1 MKNIFIV
8 LVCLFVSF
16 QTSAQVRQKD
26 SHEHGAANLMLAI
39 EGDKLQIGIEVPSE
53 SLIGFEHFPKSRSD
67 RENFNEAIK
76 ILSNPSKFFSTPDDA
91 ECLLTGLNVSQTLFS
106 GEEEDEHGHE
116 EKDEHDDHGHEEE
129 NEHGHEE
136 KNEHDEHG
144 HEEEDEHGH
153 EKKDEH
159 GHDDHDEHGHED
171 SEKGEIHSEF
181 RSNYSWNCLHTDE
194 IDSIGNKL
202 FSFFP
207 RIEEIRVNWITTSGQ
222 GSLEIESGDNQIRG
236 WK

>member
-76 ILSNPSKFFSTPDDA
+76 ILSDPSKFFSTPDDA

-106 GEEEDEHGHE
+106 G
-116 EKDEHDDHGHEEE
+116 
-129 NEHGHEE
+129 
-136 KNEHDEHG
+136 
-144 HEEEDEHGH
+144 EEEDEHGH

-207 RIEEIRVNWITTSGQ
+207 RIEEIRVNWITTSEQ